1 MYEDTADDGS
11 SFGIADRSES
21 PGTTIGPGLLLRF
34 IVPCKLA
41 GGCSDTPSPIGADR
55 LVLDLLSGREKLN
68 DGRGRWLEFE
78 ASELIDGDR
87 GCERAIEA
95 IGECGID
102 IALLEDNLREFEKV
116 EPALEL
122 L

>member
-1 MYEDTADDGS
+1 M
-11 SFGIADRSES
+11 
-21 PGTTIGPGLLLRF
+21 LQ
-34 IVPCKLA
+34 
-41 GGCSDTPSPIGADR
+41 GGCSDTPSPMGAER
-55 LVLDLLSGREKLN
+55 LVLDLLKGREKLN

-95 IGECGID
+95 MGEYGVD
-102 IALLEDNLREFEKV
+102 IALLEDSLRWFEKV